1 MESMYIGIL
10 PDVRTKKKTNVTV
23 RVYLLG
29 YILCIIDYH
38 ICRDIFDKLYIL
50 YNRLPY
56 MLGYIW

>member
-10 PDVRTKKKTNVTV
+10 PDVRTKKKTNVI

-29 YILCIIDYH
+29 YIFCIIDYH
-38 ICRDIFDKLYIL
+38 ICRDIFDMLYIL

-56 MLGYIW
+56 MSGYIW

>member
-38 ICRDIFDKLYIL
+38 ICRDIFDKLHIL
-50 YNRLPY
+50 YNRLSY